1 MGKVKTADKKTKAV
15 TSQKVSARQKASRKP
30 IKLGGVP
37 NQGSV
42 ANMDAVS

>member
-1 MGKVKTADKKTKAV
+1 MANPKTATKKKEVTSKKT
-15 TSQKVSARQKASRKP
+15 SAKKETGAKKP

-42 ANMDAVS
+42 PT

>member
-1 MGKVKTADKKTKAV
+1 MSKSKPVPKKQKAV
-15 TSQKVSARQKASRKP
+15 TSKKVSARNKTSSAKP

-42 ANMDAVS
+42 

>member
-1 MGKVKTADKKTKAV
+1 MAKTKSATKKEKAGTAKKV
-15 TSQKVSARQKASRKP
+15 TARKKSSAKP

-42 ANMDAVS
+42 Q

>member
-1 MGKVKTADKKTKAV
+1 MGKVKTAEKKTKAV
-15 TSQKVSARQKASRKP
+15 TSQKVSAHKKASPRP